1 MAVDIEGGIVKD
13 GWLARL
19 ALMPEVRDAA
29 QAGVDLIALWPLDT
43 AQKLSNDAKY
53 AEDLQVLVCRAVAEV
68 ITGEGIPMADAEF
81 VYEGAVS
88 IPGRPQSMVDALID
102 VNDAYEQME
111 DYSRNGDT
119 SLVMAGAGD
128 LHVGWDEKTVK
139 AVAVA
144 LEEIEQAAGVSAVSN
159 EDGQDDGSAAD
170 DSTPH
175 GPDVESVAQ
184 RLAVVLAAIDGL
196 LGLVEQDVESSGDTD
211 SADAAAARNAT
222 PIMLY
227 INELCERMSI
237 PRMYLTS
244 QQFKDLVAKY
254 SDAAGSGD
262 DARALDAVAE
272 FVSPLAKA
280 EWEKHRNDV
289 VYDPVAAQKAE
300 KEKEDKI
307 KKAKLAEKFK
317 DIPED
322 KNKPPVEL

>member
-1 MAVDIEGGIVKD
+1 MAVDIEGGIIKD

-19 ALMPEVRDAA
+19 ALMSEVRDAA
-29 QAGVDLIALWPLDT
+29 QAGVGLIALWPLDT

-53 AEDLQVLVCRAVAEV
+53 AEDLQVLVCRAVSEV
-68 ITGEGIPMADAEF
+68 ITGEEIPMADAEF
-81 VYEGAVS
+81 VYEGAMS
-88 IPGRPQSMVDALID
+88 IPGRPQAMVDALID
-102 VNDAYEQME
+102 VNDAYERME

-128 LHVGWDEKTVK
+128 LNVGWDEKTVK
-139 AVAVA
+139 AVAAA
-144 LEEIEQAAGVSAVSN
+144 LEEIEQAAGASAVSSD
-159 EDGQDDGSAAD
+159 DGQGEGSDADD

-196 LGLVEQDVESSGDTD
+196 LGLVEGGAGVSNAADVE
-211 SADAAAARNAT
+211 AAARNAT

-227 INELCERMSI
+227 INELCERMAI

-244 QQFKDLVAKY
+244 QQFRDLVAKY
-254 SDAAGSGD
+254 VEASGD
-262 DARALDAVAE
+262 GDGKDTLDVVAE

-280 EWEKHRNDV
+280 EWEKHHNDV
-289 VYDPVAAQKAE
+289 VYDPVAAAKAE
-300 KEKEDKI
+300 KEKEEKI
-307 KKAKLAEKFK
+307 KKAKLAEQFK

>member
-1 MAVDIEGGIVKD
+1 MAVDIEGGIIKD
-13 GWLARL
+13 GELARL
-19 ALMPEVRDAA
+19 ALMPGVRDAA

-68 ITGEGIPMADAEF
+68 ITGEEIPMADAEF

-111 DYSRNGDT
+111 DYSRTGDT
-119 SLVMAGAGD
+119 TLVMAGAGD
-128 LHVGWDEKTVK
+128 LNVGWDEKTVK
-139 AVAVA
+139 AVAAA
-144 LEEIEQAAGVSAVSN
+144 LEEIEQAAGASAVSG
-159 EDGQDDGSAAD
+159 EDGQGSEQED

-184 RLAVVLAAIDGL
+184 RLAVVLAAINGL
-196 LGLVEQDVESSGDTD
+196 FGLVESADDTSD
-211 SADAAAARNAT
+211 DADAAACNAT

-254 SDAAGSGD
+254 RAAAGSGTD
-262 DARALDAVAE
+262 DGSLDAVAG

-280 EWEKHRNDV
+280 EWEKHHNDV
-289 VYDPVAAQKAE
+289 IYDPVAVAKAE
-300 KEKEDKI
+300 KEKEEKI

>member
-1 MAVDIEGGIVKD
+1 MAVDIEGGIIKD
-13 GWLARL
+13 GDLARL

-29 QAGVDLIALWPLDT
+29 QAGVDLIGLWPLDT

-68 ITGEGIPMADAEF
+68 ITGEEIPMADAEF

-88 IPGRPQSMVDALID
+88 IPGRPQSTVDALID

-119 SLVMAGAGD
+119 TLVMAGAGD
-128 LHVGWDEKTVK
+128 LNVGWDDKTVK
-139 AVAVA
+139 AVAAA
-144 LEEIEQAAGVSAVSN
+144 LEEIENAAGTSAVFG
-159 EDGQDDGSAAD
+159 DD
-170 DSTPH
+170 DSTPL
-175 GPDVESVAQ
+175 GTDVESVAQ
-184 RLAVVLAAIDGL
+184 RLAVVLAAIGGL
-196 LGLVEQDVESSGDTD
+196 FGLVENDDVPAGSD
-211 SADAAAARNAT
+211 AAARNAT

-237 PRMYLTS
+237 PRMNLTS
-244 QQFKDLVAKY
+244 QQFKDLVNNY
-254 SDAAGSGD
+254 REAAGSGN
-262 DARALDAVAE
+262 AERGLDAVAE
-272 FVSPLAKA
+272 FVAPLAKT
-280 EWEKHRNDV
+280 EWEKHHNDV
-289 VYDPVAAQKAE
+289 VYDPVAVAKAE
-300 KEKEDKI
+300 KEKEEKM

>member
-1 MAVDIEGGIVKD
+1 MAVDIEGGIIKD
-13 GWLARL
+13 GELARL

-68 ITGEGIPMADAEF
+68 ITGEEIPMADAEF
-81 VYEGAVS
+81 VYEGAVD

-119 SLVMAGAGD
+119 TLVMAGAGD
-128 LHVGWDEKTVK
+128 LNVGWGEKTVK
-139 AVAVA
+139 AVAAA
-144 LEEIEQAAGVSAVSN
+144 LEEIEEAASKSAVSA
-159 EDGQDDGSAAD
+159 SAGEGDD

-184 RLAVVLAAIDGL
+184 RLAVVLAAINGL
-196 LGLVEQDVESSGDTD
+196 FGLVEDNAGTATD
-211 SADAAAARNAT
+211 AEAAARNAT

-237 PRMYLTS
+237 PRMNLTS

-254 SDAAGSGD
+254 REAAGSGD
-262 DARALDAVAE
+262 GDAALVAVAE
-272 FVSPLAKA
+272 FVAPLAKA
-280 EWEKHRNDV
+280 EWEKHHNDV
-289 VYDPVAAQKAE
+289 IYDPVAVAKAE
-300 KEKEDKI
+300 KEKEEKI

-317 DIPED
+317 DIPEGKD
-322 KNKPPVEL
+322 KPPVEL

>member
-13 GWLARL
+13 GELARL

-29 QAGVDLIALWPLDT
+29 QAGVSLIALWPLDT
-43 AQKLSNDAKY
+43 AQELSNDAKY

-68 ITGEGIPMADAEF
+68 ITGQEIPMADAEF
-81 VYEGAVS
+81 VYEGAVD

-128 LHVGWDEKTVK
+128 LDVGWDEKTVK
-139 AVAVA
+139 AIAAA
-144 LEEIEQAAGVSAVSN
+144 LEEIEQVAGASAVSG
-159 EDGQDDGSAAD
+159 EDGQGEGSDD

-175 GPDVESVAQ
+175 DPDVESVAQ

-196 LGLVEQDVESSGDTD
+196 FGLVDNADASSDGDTD
-211 SADAAAARNAT
+211 IAARNAS

-244 QQFKDLVAKY
+244 QQFKDLVVKY
-254 SDAAGSGD
+254 REAAGSGD
-262 DARALDAVAE
+262 GDGALDAVAR
-272 FVSPLAKA
+272 FVAPLAKT
-280 EWEKHRNDV
+280 EWEKHHNDV
-289 VYDPVAAQKAE
+289 IYDPVAVAKAE
-300 KEKEDKI
+300 KEKEEKI

-322 KNKPPVEL
+322 KDKPPVEL

>member
-13 GWLARL
+13 GELARL

-68 ITGEGIPMADAEF
+68 ITGEEIPMADAEF
-81 VYEGAVS
+81 VYEGAES

-128 LHVGWDEKTVK
+128 LNVGWDEKTVK
-139 AVAVA
+139 AVAAA
-144 LEEIEQAAGVSAVSN
+144 LEEIEQAAGASAVSG
-159 EDGQDDGSAAD
+159 EDGQDGDADD

-175 GPDVESVAQ
+175 GSDVESVAQ
-184 RLAVVLAAIDGL
+184 RFAVVLAAINGL
-196 LGLVEQDVESSGDTD
+196 LGLVEKDVDSSSDADT
-211 SADAAAARNAT
+211 AAAAARNAT

-244 QQFKDLVAKY
+244 SQFKDLVAKY

-280 EWEKHRNDV
+280 EWEKHHNDV

>member
-1 MAVDIEGGIVKD
+1 MAVDIEGGIIKD
-13 GWLARL
+13 GELARL

-43 AQKLSNDAKY
+43 AQKLGNDAKY

-68 ITGEGIPMADAEF
+68 ITGEEIPMADAEF

-111 DYSRNGDT
+111 DYSRSGDT

-128 LHVGWDEKTVK
+128 LNVGWGEKTVK
-139 AVAVA
+139 AVAAA
-144 LEEIEQAAGVSAVSN
+144 LEEIEQAAGASAVSG
-159 EDGQDDGSAAD
+159 EGEQGSEQEN

-184 RLAVVLAAIDGL
+184 RLAVVLAAISGL
-196 LGLVEQDVESSGDTD
+196 FGLVESDEGTTKDAD
-211 SADAAAARNAT
+211 SAAHNAT

-227 INELCERMSI
+227 INELCERMAI

-254 SDAAGSGD
+254 DEAAGD
-262 DARALDAVAE
+262 DAGEDALDAVAG

-280 EWEKHRNDV
+280 EWEKHHNDV
-289 VYDPVAAQKAE
+289 VYDPVAVAKAE
-300 KEKEDKI
+300 KEKEEKMR
-307 KKAKLAEKFK
+307 KAKLAEKFK

>member
-1 MAVDIEGGIVKD
+1 MTVDIEGGIIKD
-13 GWLARL
+13 GELARL

-29 QAGVDLIALWPLDT
+29 QTGVDLIKLWPLDT
-43 AQKLSNDAKY
+43 AQKLGNDAKY

-68 ITGEGIPMADAEF
+68 ITGGEIPMADAEF
-81 VYEGAVS
+81 VYEGAVN

-119 SLVMAGAGD
+119 TLVMAGAGD
-128 LHVGWDEKTVK
+128 LNVGWNEKTVK
-139 AVAVA
+139 DVAAA
-144 LEEIEQAAGVSAVSN
+144 LEEIEDAAGASTASGENESSDDASAPQ
-159 EDGQDDGSAAD
+159 GA
-170 DSTPH
+170 
-175 GPDVESVAQ
+175 DVESVAQ

-196 LGLVEQDVESSGDTD
+196 FGLVESSTDVSGD
-211 SADAAAARNAT
+211 ADAAARNAT

-227 INELCERMSI
+227 INELCERMAI

-244 QQFKDLVAKY
+244 QQFKDLVARY
-254 SDAAGSGD
+254 REASDSGD
-262 DARALDAVAE
+262 SEHGLDAVAK
-272 FVSPLAKA
+272 FVAPLAKA
-280 EWEKHRNDV
+280 EWEKHHNDV
-289 VYDPVAAQKAE
+289 VFDPVAVKKAE
-300 KEKEDKI
+300 KEKEEQI

>member
-1 MAVDIEGGIVKD
+1 MAVDIEGGIIKD
-13 GWLARL
+13 GELARL
-19 ALMPEVRDAA
+19 ALMPGVRDAA

-68 ITGEGIPMADAEF
+68 ITGEEIPMADAEF

-111 DYSRNGDT
+111 DYSRSGDT
-119 SLVMAGAGD
+119 SLVMAGAGE
-128 LHVGWDEKTVK
+128 LNVGWDEKTVK
-139 AVAVA
+139 AVATA
-144 LEEIEQAAGVSAVSN
+144 LEEIEQAAGASAVSG
-159 EDGQDDGSAAD
+159 EDGQGDDRED

-184 RLAVVLAAIDGL
+184 RFAVVLAAISGL
-196 LGLVEQDVESSGDTD
+196 FGLVESDDGA
-211 SADAAAARNAT
+211 SADVAVRNAT

-227 INELCERMSI
+227 INELCERMAI

-244 QQFKDLVAKY
+244 GQFKDLVAKY
-254 SDAAGSGD
+254 RAAAGSGNGD
-262 DARALDAVAE
+262 GSLVAVAE
-272 FVSPLAKA
+272 FVAPLAKA
-280 EWEKHRNDV
+280 EWEKHHNDV
-289 VYDPVAAQKAE
+289 IYDPVAVAKAE
-300 KEKEDKI
+300 KEKEEKI